1 MSSAPFIL
9 TDVTF
14 WSYPPG
20 EAITQVSTYQVTTRA
35 GVDTY
40 ARLALVGI

>member
-14 WSYPPG
+14 GSYPPR
-20 EAITQVSTYQVTTRA
+20 EAVTQVSTYQVTTRA

-40 ARLALVGI
+40 ARLALIGV

>member
-1 MSSAPFIL
+1 MSSDPFIL

-14 WSYPPG
+14 RSNPPG
-20 EAITQVSTYQVTTRA
+20 EAVTQVSTYQVTTRA

-40 ARLALVGI
+40 ARLALVGV